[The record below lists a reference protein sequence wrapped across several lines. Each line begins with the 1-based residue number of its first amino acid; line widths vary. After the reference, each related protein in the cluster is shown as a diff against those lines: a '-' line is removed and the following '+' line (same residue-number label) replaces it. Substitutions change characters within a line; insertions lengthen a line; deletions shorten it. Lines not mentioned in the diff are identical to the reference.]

1 MRQQVVTGEGLGD
14 LDRCGA
20 PVEVP
25 SPVERG
31 REERRQIMHDVPELS
46 EQFSTVWAYGFGH
59 LDHGPLDAATRAA
72 DPSVV
77 VTARRRQR
85 RRTPSHRSYAPSW
98 PSRSGD
104 GCYEPLPTVWVVG
117 GPWSGSWRGRS
128 GCGGRA
134 CCGWTCCARSAG
146 PRPAGSSRQ
155 ATAEGEGCLAASRTL
170 SGWRPGWSS
179 VTQPTRCGTVAD

>member
-1 MRQQVVTGEGLGD
+1 MRQEVVTGEGSGD

-20 PVEVP
+20 PGEVP

-117 GPWSGSWRGRS
+117 GGWSGSWRGRS
-128 GCGGRA
+128 GLRWPR
-134 CCGWTCCARSAG
+134 CCGLDGVVLDPPVLTG
-146 PRPAGSSRQ
+146 GSSRL
-155 ATAEGEGCLAASRTL
+155 ATAEGGGL
-170 SGWRPGWSS
+170 PG
-179 VTQPTRCGTVAD
+179 G